1 MAAYQYLKNL
11 TFGAEMMKRNERA
24 GRKKQRRINSRTPN
38 FERILI
44 ISEGIKTEKSY
55 FESIIKHI
63 QERFRENMILDK
75 VDLDIKG
82 TGRGTMKVV
91 EYALKSRNRHTYSQV
106 WVVIDKDLFNDFDEA
121 IKKAEDEGLFVAW
134 SNQSFE
140 LWYLLHFQ
148 DVTSTMDN
156 ITIINKLSAHL
167 QQNDIQNEP
176 YSKSKPLSFLD
187 LQSSIDLAIQ
197 RSERLLKNHQAQ
209 GNELPSKMNPATT
222 VSNLINIIK
231 PYVE

>member
-1 MAAYQYLKNL
+1 
-11 TFGAEMMKRNERA
+11 MMKRNERA

-44 ISEGIKTEKSY
+44 ISEGIKREKSY
-55 FESIIKHI
+55 FESIKKHI

-121 IKKAEDEGLFVAW
+121 IKKAENEGLSVAW

-156 ITIINKLSAHL
+156 IKSLTNFQRIYNKTTYKMSP
-167 QQNDIQNEP
+167 I
-176 YSKSKPLSFLD
+176 
-187 LQSSIDLAIQ
+187 
-197 RSERLLKNHQAQ
+197 LKA
-209 GNELPSKMNPATT
+209 SR
-222 VSNLINIIK
+222 
-231 PYVE
+231 